1 MLSEEKTMKNI
12 KSRIG
17 GIILFILSLA
27 LTVGIKAVFP
37 ACPPHD
43 DGSFM
48 NCHWAEQS
56 VFGAGL
62 ALTTISLTVLIFGS
76 GQASAGASLAM
87 IPLAAVTALTPD
99 ILIPLCKMP
108 MMRCHTSTHP
118 AVIVISCLIAV
129 TALVNAVLILRKK
142 EADK

>member
-1 MLSEEKTMKNI
+1 MKTI

-27 LTVGIKAVFP
+27 LTIGIKLIFP
-37 ACPPHD
+37 ACAAHD

-48 NCHWAEQS
+48 CCHWAEQS
-56 VFGAGL
+56 VFGAGI
-62 ALTTISLTVLIFGS
+62 ALTAISLIVLVFGS
-76 GQASAGASLAM
+76 SKASIGASLAV
-87 IPLAAVTALTPD
+87 IPIAAVAALTPD

-108 MMRCHTSTHP
+108 MMQCHTTTHP

-129 TALVNAVLILRKK
+129 TALVNAIVIIRKK
-142 EADK
+142 EENK

>member
-1 MLSEEKTMKNI
+1 MKNI
-12 KSRIG
+12 KSRTG

-27 LTVGIKAVFP
+27 LTIGIKVIFP

-48 NCHWAEQS
+48 CCHWAEQS

-62 ALTTISLTVLIFGS
+62 ALTAVSLIVLAS
-76 GQASAGASLAM
+76 GKGKAASGASLAL
-87 IPLAAVTALTPD
+87 IPIAAITAVIPD

-108 MMRCHTSTHP
+108 MMRCHTAMRP
-118 AVIVISCLIAV
+118 AIIVISCLIAV
-129 TALVNAVLILRKK
+129 TALVNAVVIIRKK
-142 EADK
+142 EGSK

>member
-1 MLSEEKTMKNI
+1 MKNI
-12 KSRIG
+12 KSRTG

-27 LTVGIKAVFP
+27 LTIGIKVIFP

-62 ALTTISLTVLIFGS
+62 ALTAVSLIVLVYGRGKTS
-76 GQASAGASLAM
+76 LGASLAM
-87 IPLAAVTALTPD
+87 IPAAAAAALTPG
-99 ILIPLCKMP
+99 ILIPLCRMP
-108 MMRCHTSTHP
+108 MMRCHTAMHP

-129 TALVNAVLILRKK
+129 TALVNAVVIIRKK
-142 EADK
+142 EGSK